1 MKELQLEVPSK
12 FLYTNSMKNK
22 ESLLTETELT
32 NLAELLSEELTID
45 IRLMSING
53 LLTIERDW
61 LIERS
66 NVISDLIFKIL
77 TNDEVSEIIYN
88 RQGTLFD
95 LRDEEGKL
103 IKKGI
108 YNYRDIKKDK
118 DREFLKNFKK

>member
-1 MKELQLEVPSK
+1 
-12 FLYTNSMKNK
+12 MKNK

-32 NLAELLSEELTID
+32 NLGELLSEELTIR

-61 LIERS
+61 LIERV
-66 NVISDLIFKIL
+66 NVIYDLISKIL
-77 TNDEVSEIIYN
+77 TNDEVSEITYN
-88 RQGTLFD
+88 NQGTLFD

-108 YNYRDIKKDK
+108 YNYRDMKKDK
-118 DREFLKNFKK
+118 DREFLKNYSK